1 MLKSL
6 FKDSVFYGGFLLLS
20 KMIAF
25 FTLPII
31 TSAFTPAEFKIIDG
45 FIVMLNFIVPFL
57 FVGSDTALARYFND
71 ADHERKELVSTAFYY
86 GLGFTLL
93 VLSLLMIFHRAFA
106 AAYFGESIDRSM
118 LLFVFLNI
126 PFIFINSFCI
136 GVFKYEF
143 KRMAYVGVAMFNPL
157 LFALSVIA
165 MGKWF
170 ELSLWSYFA
179 AFLVFNMLFALLA
192 LWLIRNHMRM
202 LFKIPIFQ
210 KLFAFGLP
218 FSMVSLVGVAFSF
231 TERYLMNNYFLA
243 ASAGLYAFS
252 YRIISLVTLANRAFQ
267 LSWGPFSMARYKD
280 KNSGE
285 QFRAL
290 LTYMSVFLMVI
301 EGGICLFST
310 QIILLV
316 SNESYLGSAPYLPFL
331 LGANAFLILSSI
343 SNIGINIT
351 SKTVLHLKNYLMA
364 LAVFVG
370 TFFLLRL
377 HLQEM
382 SLAISLFIAYSLL
395 FVFQT
400 RSSNKVYEAVRFPI
414 AFPVTLVVSS
424 TLFIYYL
431 NL

>member
-20 KMIAF
+20 KLIAF

-71 ADHERKELVSTAFYY
+71 SDYERKELVSTAFYY

-93 VLSLLMIFHRAFA
+93 VLSLLMIFHNTFA
-106 AAYFGESIDRSM
+106 SAYFGESIDRSM

-143 KRMAYVGVAMFNPL
+143 KRMAYVCVAMFNPL
-157 LFALSVIA
+157 LFALSVIG

-179 AFLVFNMLFALLA
+179 AFLVFNAIFALLA
-192 LWLIRNHMRM
+192 LGLIRNHLRL
-202 LFKIPIFQ
+202 LFKIAIFQ

-290 LTYMSVFLMVI
+290 LTYMSLFLMLI

-364 LAVFVG
+364 LAVFIG
-370 TFFLLRL
+370 TFFLLRQQ
-377 HLQEM
+377 LQEM
-382 SLAISLFIAYSLL
+382 SLAISLFVAYTLL

-400 RSSNKVYEAVRFPI
+400 RSSNKVYEAVCFPI
-414 AFPVTLVVSS
+414 ASPVTLVVSS
-424 TLFIYYL
+424 TLFIYYFSL
-431 NL
+431 

>member
-1 MLKSL
+1 VLKSL
-6 FKDSVFYGGFLLLS
+6 LKDSVFYGGFLLLS
-20 KMIAF
+20 KLIAF

-31 TSAFTPAEFKIIDG
+31 TLAFTPAEFKIIDG
-45 FIVMLNFIVPFL
+45 FIVMLNFIVPFM

-71 ADHERKELVSTAFYY
+71 TDYERKELVSTAFFY
-86 GLGFTLL
+86 GLGFTLI
-93 VLSLLMIFHRAFA
+93 VLSLLMIFHEAFSS
-106 AAYFGESIDRSM
+106 AYFGESMDSGM

-157 LFALSVIA
+157 LFALSVIG

-179 AFLVFNMLFALLA
+179 AFLVFNVLFALLA
-192 LWLIRNHMRM
+192 LGLIRNHLRL
-202 LFKIPIFQ
+202 LFKMPIFK

-267 LSWGPFSMARYKD
+267 LSWGPFSMARYKNH
-280 KNSGE
+280 NSAAE
-285 QFRAL
+285 FKAL
-290 LTYMSVFLMVI
+290 LTYMSIFLVLI
-301 EGGICLFST
+301 QGIICAFASRL
-310 QIILLV
+310 ILLV
-316 SNESYLGSAPYLPFL
+316 SNESYLGSARYLPFL

-351 SKTVLHLKNYLMA
+351 SKTILHLTNYLIA
-364 LAVFVG
+364 LFVFVVS
-370 TFFLLRL
+370 FFIIRIWMT
-377 HLQEM
+377 EM
-382 SLAISLFIAYSLL
+382 SLSIALFLAYMLL

-400 RSSNKVYEAVRFPI
+400 RSSNKVYEAVRFPVTM
-414 AFPVTLVVSS
+414 PVALLVSFTLI
-424 TLFIYYL
+424 FYYL
-431 NL
+431 SI

>member
-1 MLKSL
+1 VLKDL
-6 FKDSVFYGGFLLLS
+6 LKDSVFYGGFLLLS
-20 KMIAF
+20 KLIAF

-31 TSAFTPAEFKIIDG
+31 TAAFTPAEFKIIDG

-71 ADHERKELVSTAFYY
+71 ADYERKELVSTAFFY
-86 GLGFTLL
+86 GLGFTLI
-93 VLSLLMIFHRAFA
+93 VLSLLLIFHKTFST
-106 AAYFGESIDRSM
+106 AYFGDSLDSNM

-143 KRMAYVGVAMFNPL
+143 KRIAYVAVAMFNPL
-157 LFALSVIA
+157 LFALSVIG

-179 AFLVFNMLFALLA
+179 AFLVFNALFALLA
-192 LWLIRNHMRM
+192 LWLIRNHLRL
-202 LFKIPIFQ
+202 LFKMPIFQ

-243 ASAGLYAFS
+243 SFAGLYAFS

-285 QFRAL
+285 QFRTL
-290 LTYMSVFLMVI
+290 LTCMSLFLMVI

-316 SNESYLGSAPYLPFL
+316 SNKSYLGSAQFLPFL

-351 SKTVLHLKNYLMA
+351 SKTILHLKNYLMA
-364 LAVFVG
+364 LVVFVG
-370 TFFLLRL
+370 TFFLLRQHFEEL
-377 HLQEM
+377 

-395 FVFQT
+395 FIFQT